1 MKKAL
6 ILLSCLWLLGCVTAS
21 VSLFDPQK
29 AYEPV
34 AVDQVAIYLLER
46 HIPADAERLGT
57 IAIQFPTTYS
67 DIEIQRDV
75 KNACAKIGAT
85 GAIRVNEGTR
95 PTHEGWFQIT
105 YLAFRIREISIR

>member
-6 ILLSCLWLLGCVTAS
+6 ILVQCLWLMGCATAS

-29 AYEPV
+29 TYEPV
-34 AVDQVAIYLLER
+34 AFDQVLIYLLER
-46 HIPADAERLGT
+46 DIPADAERLGT
-57 IAIQFPTTYS
+57 VAVQFPIAYS
-67 DIEIQRDV
+67 DFEIQRDV

-95 PTHEGWFQIT
+95 PTREGMFQIT
-105 YLAFRIREISIR
+105 YLAFRTKETGSL